1 MASLRTVHAVRVH
14 AEGLGSLEGIALVV
28 SFAKHATNLLLRETQ
43 KSCFRTIGMRVVN
56 ILF

>member
-28 SFAKHATNLLLRETQ
+28 SFAKHAANLLLRETQ
-43 KSCFRTIGMRVVN
+43 KSFRTIGLRVVN

>member
-28 SFAKHATNLLLRETQ
+28 SFAKHAANLLLRETKKIVSEQ
-43 KSCFRTIGMRVVN
+43 LVCEFVN